1 MTATAARVRGTIGG
15 DVARGTDIY
24 GQPGVQRE
32 VYALRGV
39 ARPGNSGGPLLT
51 SDGEVAGVVYAQAQA
66 DPQMAFALTSNQV
79 AAAISAGRSATREV
93 STGGCSR
100 T

>member
-24 GQPGVQRE
+24 GKPGVQRE

-51 SDGEVAGVVYAQAQA
+51 SDGQVAGGST
-66 DPQMAFALTSNQV
+66 PRLWRTHKWRFALTAAQV
-79 AAAISAGRSATREV
+79 SDAISAGRNATREV
-93 STGGCSR
+93 STGGCSH